1 MNYVAVLTYN
11 QKHRKTYDTL
21 CLLKARGYQNIKVY
35 GQPMTYIKK
44 SYPFILHR
52 PRQIM
57 SIPEPADL
65 CRNLGFEYIE
75 GNFEDNITDKNRVYL
90 LCGAGLLSNEFIKNY
105 RIINAHPG
113 FSPLARGLDA
123 YKWSLYYGLPLGV
136 TTHFLG
142 EYIDAG
148 EIIERREIKVKE
160 YDTFH
165 SVAQR
170 IYENEINMLV
180 DAVELADKK
189 HIFAIPE
196 SGDVFKRMPHTLEE
210 KLFEIF
216 EQYKAE
222 HMER

>member
-1 MNYVAVLTYN
+1 MNNVAVLTYN

-44 SYPFILHR
+44 CHPIILHR
-52 PRQIM
+52 PEQIM
-57 SIPEPADL
+57 SIPNTADL

-75 GNFEDNITDKNRVYL
+75 GNFEDNITDKNMIYL
-90 LCGAGLLSNEFIKNY
+90 LCGAGLLSNEFVKSY

-123 YKWSLYYGLPLGV
+123 YKWSIYYNLPLGV

-142 EYIDAG
+142 VYIDAG
-148 EIIERREIKVKE
+148 EIIERREIGV
-160 YDTFH
+160 YRFDTFH
-165 SVAQR
+165 AVAQR
-170 IYENEINMLV
+170 LYETEIDMLV
-180 DAVELADKK
+180 DAVEIADKK
-189 HIFAIPE
+189 HLFIIPE
-196 SGDVFKRMPHTLEE
+196 SGDVFKRMPHSLEE

-216 EQYKAE
+216 EQYKAK